1 MKPEHHS
8 TVFFEI
14 KLLLDLH
21 NGFYTDL
28 YNTVESLNLN
38 DACISKAFF
47 NWSSFFIIYGDYL
60 ANLEKAQYLV
70 TDLMKK
76 FPAFCEAK
84 QQCEVCVVLG
94 FLKDFLTLK
103 SFLKCHSN
111 LFFYSPNQ
119 TQRNKRTMAVSI

>member
-1 MKPEHHS
+1 MRLVLIGFFCPQMISKHFMRPLKQLMKPEHHS

-28 YNTVESLNLN
+28 YNCTVESANLN

-47 NWSSFFIIYGDYL
+47 NWSSFFIIYGDYV

-76 FPAFCEAK
+76 YPAFCEAK
-84 QQCEVCVVLG
+84 QQCEVGVH
-94 FLKDFLTLK
+94 F
-103 SFLKCHSN
+103 
-111 LFFYSPNQ
+111 
-119 TQRNKRTMAVSI
+119 